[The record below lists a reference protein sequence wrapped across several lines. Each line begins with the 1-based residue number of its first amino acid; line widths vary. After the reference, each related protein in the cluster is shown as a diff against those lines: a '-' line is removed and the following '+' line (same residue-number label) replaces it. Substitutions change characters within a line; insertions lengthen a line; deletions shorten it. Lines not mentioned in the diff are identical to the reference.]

1 MPWKDT
7 FWSRNGPQP
16 GNHWGPLTAET
27 AAPLEAAVSVLSS
40 GPVGPS
46 DCATC
51 LNRTNIL
58 RTCTAEGRLLHPSR
72 PATAVDA
79 TFTFRSFGGAGPD
92 GELWQT
98 YSEVGGMTWGTVLAA
113 TLWQPFVFGPEVLQ
127 IPLLGPV
134 QNASFFA
141 WRDGDPSRTLQP
153 FHAVSLPALQ
163 KTAFQLWHLAPA
175 FSTEGGA
182 SFVVLGEVAKFVPM
196 SPIRFVSAS
205 ADSRQGTLRLSMAGG
220 PSEQVTVQW
229 MSLPDRQL
237 HSATCTLAAW
247 GRGSLLLPSGTCS
260 QQS

>member
-1 MPWKDT
+1 
-7 FWSRNGPQP
+7 
-16 GNHWGPLTAET
+16 
-27 AAPLEAAVSVLSS
+27 
-40 GPVGPS
+40 
-46 DCATC
+46 
-51 LNRTNIL
+51 
-58 RTCTAEGRLLHPSR
+58 
-72 PATAVDA
+72 
-79 TFTFRSFGGAGPD
+79 
-92 GELWQT
+92 
-98 YSEVGGMTWGTVLAA
+98 MTWGTVLAA